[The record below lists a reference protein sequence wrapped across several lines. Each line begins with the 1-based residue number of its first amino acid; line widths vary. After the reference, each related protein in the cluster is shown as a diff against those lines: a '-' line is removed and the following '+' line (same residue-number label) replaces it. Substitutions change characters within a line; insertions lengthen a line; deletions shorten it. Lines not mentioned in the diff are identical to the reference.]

1 MCAPSQ
7 PPAEHFDCRLLPKPK
22 VVHPVIDE
30 SNTHTHTQKGV
41 HDCVLFLLLSVLS
54 LARQKTAAGGSRRV
68 GTHQK
73 HRRCCLG
80 SWKVSCERTAP
91 ANGRPRDHAWI
102 SQSTQSPV
110 FFPMHFCLTFVPSV
124 SWQNPHPTVSSSGA
138 RTDTWNGLMFW
149 TKRASPRVLARA
161 CRRTVLGNGMLT
173 FEVTAA
179 PSPAPD
185 SALHK
190 AHRPRNANK
199 SRWIYS

>member
-110 FFPMHFCLTFVPSV
+110 FFPNALL
-124 SWQNPHPTVSSSGA
+124 PHVCPE
-138 RTDTWNGLMFW
+138 
-149 TKRASPRVLARA
+149 RVLVKPTPNRFFFGCSNRRLEWSDVLDEKGFAESTGKSVQAHRVGKRNA
-161 CRRTVLGNGMLT
+161 DTRGHRRTLPCPGLS
-173 FEVTAA
+173 AA
-179 PSPAPD
+179 
-185 SALHK
+185 
-190 AHRPRNANK
+190 
-199 SRWIYS
+199 